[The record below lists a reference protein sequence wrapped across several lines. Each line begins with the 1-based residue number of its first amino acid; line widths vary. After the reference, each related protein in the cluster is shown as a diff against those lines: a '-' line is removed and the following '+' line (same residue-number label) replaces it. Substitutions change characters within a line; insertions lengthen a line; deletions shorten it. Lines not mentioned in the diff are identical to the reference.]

1 MPRKLVVTHNLVKS
15 IALAVLLAGCVWAVG
30 GLHDGRPWGNGT
42 PYFDS
47 LKILGGQV
55 PYRDF
60 FLEYP
65 PLAIPVFLAPHAVA
79 GDGLAAYLHV
89 FKLLMAVF
97 AVLCLLGVDLI
108 ASRLRLSPLRRG
120 AALALVALMPAAL
133 GQYVLNRYDLW
144 PALLLVG
151 LLLALLDRRAATS
164 GVLLA
169 AGVAAKTFP
178 LALVPVAAIRLGRA
192 SLRRAVVAAVATLVV
207 IYAYFLV
214 AAPHGLAVSYKVQ
227 LTRHLE
233 TESLGASL
241 LLAADRLG
249 LYHAHVIAG
258 NPGSIDL
265 AGTLPRA
272 VAALT
277 SVVAVAAVLWIA
289 WLYKRRG
296 HGLVLATAATLVAF
310 VLFTKV
316 LSPQYLIWLVPV
328 VPLVGSLVA
337 DGLLLLALLL
347 SQFPGYGFD
356 GLHISS
362 TAVALLVARNLVLL
376 SLLAWLVR
384 ALLRPGRDPTP

>member
-1 MPRKLVVTHNLVKS
+1 MAGKLVVNHNLVKAL
-15 IALAVLLAGCVWAVG
+15 ALAVLLAGCAWAVG
-30 GLHDGRPWGNGT
+30 GLHDARPWGNGT

-65 PLAIPVFLAPHAVA
+65 PLALPVFLAPHAVA
-79 GDGLAAYLHV
+79 GDGLLAYLHV
-89 FKLLMAVF
+89 FKLLMAAL
-97 AVLCLLGVDLI
+97 AVLCLFGVDALAARLDLAPRQRTAALGV
-108 ASRLRLSPLRRG
+108 
-120 AALALVALMPAAL
+120 VALTPALL

-144 PALLLVG
+144 PALLTIG
-151 LLLALLDRRAATS
+151 LLLALLRRQPAAS

-169 AGVAAKTFP
+169 AGFAAKTFP

-192 SLRRAVVAAVATLVV
+192 SLRRAAVAAMATLVAV
-207 IYAYFLV
+207 YAYFLV
-214 AAPHGLAVSYKVQ
+214 VAPHGLAVSYKVQ

-265 AGTLPRA
+265 AGGLPNA
-272 VAALT
+272 VAAITSALT
-277 SVVAVAAVLWIA
+277 VAAVLWIA
-289 WLYKRRG
+289 WLYARRG
-296 HGLVLATAATLVAF
+296 RGLPLAGAATLVAF

-337 DGLLLLALLL
+337 DALLVVAL
-347 SQFPGYGFD
+347 LISQFPGYGYD
-356 GLHISS
+356 GLSISD

-376 SLLAWLVR
+376 SLLGLLVR
-384 ALLRPGRDPTP
+384 ALLRPGRDPSP

>member
-1 MPRKLVVTHNLVKS
+1 MFNHKLVKS
-15 IALAVLLAGCVWAVG
+15 LALAVLLAGCIWAVG

-65 PLAIPVFLAPHAVA
+65 PLALPVFLAPHAVA
-79 GDGLAAYLHV
+79 GDGLLAYLHV
-89 FKLLMAVF
+89 FKLLMAAL
-97 AVLCLLGVDLI
+97 AVLCLF
-108 ASRLRLSPLRRG
+108 G
-120 AALALVALMPAAL
+120 ADALAARLDLAPRKRAAAVAVVALTPAAL

-144 PALLLVG
+144 PVLLTIALLF
-151 LLLALLDRRAATS
+151 ALLRRRAAS
-164 GVLLA
+164 AGVLLA

-178 LALVPVAAIRLGRA
+178 LALVPVAALRLGRA
-192 SLRRAVVAAVATLVV
+192 SLRRAVVAAIATTIVV
-207 IYAYFLV
+207 YAYFLV
-214 AAPHGLAVSYKVQ
+214 VAPHGLAVSYRVQ

-265 AGTLPRA
+265 AGPLPDA

-277 SVVAVAAVLWIA
+277 SAVTVAAVLWIA
-289 WLYKRRG
+289 LLYHRRRRG
-296 HGLVLATAATLVAF
+296 LMLACAATLVAF

-328 VPLVGSLVA
+328 VPLVGSLAA
-337 DGLLLLALLL
+337 DALLLAALLL
-347 SQFPGYGFD
+347 SQLAGYGYD
-356 GLHISS
+356 GLSISD

-376 SLLAWLVR
+376 SLLALLVR
-384 ALLRPGRDPTP
+384 ALLRPGRDPSP